1 MFRRL
6 APVYSIFII
15 LAGLTLIREASVG
28 PFSRWERMWQEWLQ
42 QKVTPAATP
51 GPVTLV
57 EINNDTIEKHPWPW
71 GPDDFSLFFHTAM
84 PFEPQV
90 LAVEAPLDFERGVF
104 SGRERQPM
112 FEKMLLDHIHRAPK
126 LVLGGRL
133 GWSQDSQ
140 SMQEVQATP
149 VVRRVRGDIAGI
161 PEFTTVEAWARED
174 YRLSSAPGWVN
185 LPESDPPAAR
195 CPLLLRYRGQ
205 VVPGIVLQTL
215 MLWEK
220 ITPDE
225 VEVVLGSH
233 IALGE
238 SVRIPIDSG
247 GRLIVNLRA
256 AFNRAAFDD
265 FVLTRQQLDS
275 GAEPQLSPGLFKN
288 KALFLARTDAGTAH
302 IALQGGQKIPSGEVF
317 AAALATVHSKA
328 WIGRVGEWFDWALI
342 GALAIAAMWFQKGKW
357 WAVLLFSVGFLG
369 AYYGLALWCVN
380 AKSTWLPGILPLGL
394 IDLALLLRFALPK
407 KLRVI
412 LF

>member
-6 APVYSIFII
+6 APVYSIFVI

-42 QKVTPAATP
+42 QKVAPATQP

-57 EINNDTIEKHPWPW
+57 EINDDTISKHPWPW

-90 LAVEAPLDFERGVF
+90 IAVEAPLDFERGAF

-133 GWSQDSQ
+133 GWSPDAQ
-140 SMQEVQATP
+140 SMPDVQATP
-149 VVRRVRGDIAGI
+149 VIRRVKGDISPI
-161 PEFTTVEAWARED
+161 SEFTTVEAWARDD
-174 YRLSSAPGWVN
+174 YRLSSSPGWVN

-195 CPLLLRYRGQ
+195 CPLVLRYRGQ
-205 VVPGIVLQTL
+205 VVPALILQML

-220 ITPDE
+220 VTADE

-238 SVRIPIDSG
+238 SARIPIDAG
-247 GRLIVNLRA
+247 GRMSVNLRA
-256 AFNRAAFDD
+256 PFNRASFDD
-265 FVLTRQQLDS
+265 FILTRQQLDS
-275 GAEPQLSPGLFKN
+275 GSEPQLSPGLFKN
-288 KALFLARTDAGTAH
+288 KALFLARTDGATTMVS
-302 IALQGGQKIPSGEVF
+302 LQGGRKVPSGELF
-317 AAALATVHSKA
+317 AAALATVNSKV
-328 WIGRVGEWFDWALI
+328 WIARVEEWFDWALI
-342 GALAIAAMWFQKGKW
+342 GLLALAAMWFQKSKW
-357 WAVLLFSVGFLG
+357 WAVILFSVAFLG
-369 AYYGLALWCVN
+369 AYYAAAIWCVS
-380 AKSTWLPGILPLGL
+380 AKSIWLPGILPLGL
-394 IDLALLLRFALPK
+394 IDLMLVLRFALPR